1 MAGASFSTV
10 VSAKVAARKDMMAA
24 VFKQSVQDIAEIA
37 QTPGP
42 SVFNPGGGRGGHMPI
57 GETGFL
63 RASFVATLGAPP
75 MQRENPGVATG
86 YDPGPISLVI
96 AGADVE
102 DTITLAWTANYAR
115 IVHRR
120 YQWATLAAQRWQ
132 AVVAE
137 NVRKA
142 EAML

>member
-1 MAGASFSTV
+1 MGTFSAK
-10 VSAKVAARKDMMAA
+10 VSAAVAARKNLMEA

-63 RASFVATLGAPP
+63 RASFTATLGAPP
-75 MQRENPGVATG
+75 PQRDNPGSPTS

-96 AGADVE
+96 AGADIE
-102 DTITLAWTANYAR
+102 DTITLAWSANYAR

-120 YQWATLAAQRWQ
+120 YQWTTLAAQRWQ

-137 NVRKA
+137 NARKA

>member
-1 MAGASFSTV
+1 MGTFSAA
-10 VSAKVAARKDMMAA
+10 VSAKVRARKNLIEA

-63 RASFVATLGAPP
+63 RASFVATLGTPP

-120 YQWATLAAQRWQ
+120 YQWAALAAQRWGEMVQ
-132 AVVAE
+132 NNCRKLTAE
-137 NVRKA
+137 LK
-142 EAML
+142 

>member
-1 MAGASFSTV
+1 MGTFSAQVGAAV
-10 VSAKVAARKDMMAA
+10 AKRKKLLEA
-24 VFKQSVQDIAEIA
+24 VFKQSVQEIAEIA

-75 MQRENPGVATG
+75 PQREASGIAASYDTG
-86 YDPGPISLVI
+86 PVNLVI
-96 AGADVE
+96 AGADVG
-102 DTITLAWTANYAR
+102 DTITLAWTAAYAR

-120 YQWATLAAQRWQ
+120 YQWSALAAQRWK
-132 AVVAE
+132 AVVAG
-137 NVRKA
+137 NVKRV
-142 EAML
+142 EAAL